1 LQTRFFKCQ
10 KKRVRDPAGLQHPT
24 ATCKQHVASGKRG
37 LGFLVLV
44 SNSIKQIYT
53 THLTPISVSHRA
65 KAAVCEDVRSGDE
78 AGVVREEEEGDLK
91 SDREGAARTANRCYT
106 ALSAGPAGWGLA
118 LAMSSGC
125 PSRPCASAMSCE
137 AGTSGARVRMARL
150 ARGEASLSLSGWGR
164 ALLLLLRTHSS
175 LRGSHRTVP

>member
-1 LQTRFFKCQ
+1 MPKEKGEGPR
-10 KKRVRDPAGLQHPT
+10 GT
-24 ATCKQHVASGKRG
+24 ATPNSNVQATRG
-37 LGFLVLV
+37 IWQTWSRFPRARLKLNQINIH
-44 SNSIKQIYT
+44 NSP
-53 THLTPISVSHRA
+53 TPISVSHRA

-106 ALSAGPAGWGLA
+106 QLYRQGRQGGDSPWRCRRAARAGPAPQR
-118 LAMSSGC
+118 C
-125 PSRPCASAMSCE
+125 PARRGRVAR
-137 AGTSGARVRMARL
+137 GARMARL